1 MLTYAYSASDFN
13 CNMLSRAGL
22 ICTEHGT
29 DNLQNFTVMAHKEPQ
44 NDDDTPAAGEAA
56 PLHGRPVRTGDLKW
70 HN

>member
-1 MLTYAYSASDFN
+1 
-13 CNMLSRAGL
+13 MLSRAGL